1 MYKAMTMLHNFKEGK
16 AWTDGQFGL
25 HKPPSCLSATQV
37 EQNGCCDIEGKTRAH
52 LWGWGTTW
60 YDEQDEKRAATEIP
74 LFAPRSKYHLS
85 NWPLSR
91 ERLIPRLVWLLFFSV
106 SQFYY
111 RSCHGHLLP
120 LPPSW
125 SLRDFFRTL
134 IQGFVVFVQGLP
146 LNSDFW
152 NGVHS
157 VDESVISSRTR
168 DVDLFKSIARVF
180 LDSPRLPPC
189 SLILNILHDQI
200 ENTNFLHAL
209 VLRVRK
215 LRPRF
220 GEVE

>member
-157 VDESVISSRTR
+157 VDESVISPRTR
-168 DVDLFKSIARVF
+168 DVLHINRQGISRFAQFTSVF
-180 LDSPRLPPC
+180 LIFKYFVLPNRKHNFAWNWRWACGLPGLVSTSP
-189 SLILNILHDQI
+189 QI
-200 ENTNFLHAL
+200 C
-209 VLRVRK
+209 
-215 LRPRF
+215 
-220 GEVE
+220 